1 MGAGVILSNVKS
13 DKKNINIKINDELI
27 EIGLRK
33 FGAILGNHVEIECNS
48 VFCPGIIIFPN
59 TNIYPLTRVRG
70 GIESNKIVK
79 DMNNIAEKQKR

>member
-27 EIGLRK
+27 ETGLRK
-33 FGAILGNHVEIECNS
+33 FGAILGNHVEIGCNS
-48 VFCPGIIIFPN
+48 VFCPGTIIFPN

-70 GIESNKIVK
+70 VIESNKIVK
-79 DMNNIAEKQKR
+79 DMNNIVEKQKR